1 MVVMLMHGQTN
12 SQNKPERASYCF
24 FISWTSRLSSIKV
37 FDNVADCPRARKFSA
52 PDKCAR
58 GQQFGC
64 YPNKGTNQASHSL
77 ERSHWP
83 TKSTSWRGCE
93 GFLHFKDCSC
103 AFFRTRHSQT
113 KFVPKSIEIQRSYGH
128 APTNRYHCLPRRWIR
143 VRLVPERFV
152 PCTYL
157 GIA

>member
-64 YPNKGTNQASHSL
+64 YPIK
-77 ERSHWP
+77 E
-83 TKSTSWRGCE
+83 
-93 GFLHFKDCSC
+93 
-103 AFFRTRHSQT
+103 QT
-113 KFVPKSIEIQRSYGH
+113 KRHIPLKGH
-128 APTNRYHCLPRRWIR
+128 IGRQSQLLGVDAKVFCISRIAV
-143 VRLVPERFV
+143 VRFSGRGTRKQNSFQSQ
-152 PCTYL
+152 
-157 GIA
+157 